1 MHITFLVILNTNIRV
16 VQNHLSMMP
25 SSHIF
30 TLPCSLYILYKENF
44 NAQNCNSEVQH
55 IHCCRVNLN
64 QTIFKKVCSLPQ
76 IYHIAVTE
84 VNSLVLMKV
93 ILIYCEDQTK
103 PTHILDT
110 KQLLNIV
117 ICVVSSTH
125 YRPKWKP
132 HIFCAVFQCLE

>member
-16 VQNHLSMMP
+16 VQNHLSIML

-30 TLPCSLYILYKENF
+30 TLPCSLYILYQENF
-44 NAQNCNSEVQH
+44 NAQNCSPEVQH
-55 IHCCRVNLN
+55 IHCCGVNPN
-64 QTIFKKVCSLPQ
+64 QTIFEKVCSLPR

-93 ILIYCEDQTK
+93 ILIYCMDQTK

-110 KQLLNIV
+110 KQLLNVV
-117 ICVVSSTH
+117 IHVVSSIH
-125 YRPKWKP
+125 YKPK
-132 HIFCAVFQCLE
+132 